1 MVHLFKPFIVKNSM
15 NSSKISLFSKIVLLA
30 VSALFF
36 ASLWFPM
43 WRIELE
49 APQYPEGLV
58 LQLHANKIGGDVDI
72 INGLN
77 HYIGMKTLHTEDFPE
92 FKILPYIFGFF
103 GLFAFA
109 MVFLNKRKGVIVL
122 LSSFLLFGILAGVD
136 FYRWNYEYGH
146 NLDPNAAIV
155 VPGMAYQ
162 PPLIGYKQLLN
173 FGAYS
178 IPDVGGWILITA
190 GLLLFIVVAKETHLV
205 NRIFRKPK
213 IEAVLVLLLAFS
225 FMSCGDF
232 KVEPIKLNA
241 DNCDFCKMSIADGK
255 YAAEVITQKGRVY
268 KFDDISCMTNYC
280 KENSNGKIGAYYVS
294 DFSQDNYLIPAE
306 TAFFLSGGTIKSP
319 MHGGI
324 IAFSKDNDAKEF
336 GKKLNAKSIAW
347 NSIITK

>member
-1 MVHLFKPFIVKNSM
+1 MKT
-15 NSSKISLFSKIVLLA
+15 SKISLFSKVVLLV

-43 WRIELE
+43 WRIELD

-58 LQLHANKIGGDVDI
+58 LQLHANKIGGDVAI

-92 FKILPYIFGFF
+92 FQILPYIFGFF
-103 GLFAFA
+103 GLFALS
-109 MVFLNKRKGVIVL
+109 MVFVNKRKGVIVL
-122 LSSFLLFGILAGVD
+122 FASFLLFGILAGVD

-178 IPDVGGWILITA
+178 IPDVGGWMLIAA
-190 GLLLFIVVAKETHLV
+190 GLLLFIIVAKETHLIR
-205 NRIFRKPK
+205 RIFRKPK
-213 IEAVLVLLLAFS
+213 IDAVLVLLLSLS

-232 KVEPIKLNA
+232 KIEPIKLNA
-241 DNCDFCKMSIADGK
+241 DKCDFCKMSIADGK
-255 YAAEVITQKGRVY
+255 YGAEVITQKGRVY
-268 KFDDISCMTNYC
+268 KFDDIMCMVNYT
-280 KENSNGKIGAYYVS
+280 KENANTKMEAFYVN
-294 DFSQDNYLIPAE
+294 DFAQDNNLIPIE
-306 TAFFLSGGTIKSP
+306 TAFFLSGGDIKSP

-324 IAFSKDNDAKEF
+324 IAFSNEIEAIEF
-336 GKKLNAKSIAW
+336 GTKLNAKPITW
-347 NSIITK
+347 NTIITK

>member
-1 MVHLFKPFIVKNSM
+1 M
-15 NSSKISLFSKIVLLA
+15 NTSKISLFSKVLLLV

-36 ASLWFPM
+36 ASLLFPM

-58 LQLHANKIGGDVDI
+58 LQLHANKIGGDVAI

-103 GLFAFA
+103 GLFALA
-109 MVFLNKRKGVIVL
+109 MVFVAKRKGVIIL
-122 LSSFLLFGILAGVD
+122 FLSFLLFGVLAGLD

-178 IPDVGGWILITA
+178 IPDIGGWMLVAA
-190 GLLLFIVVAKETHLV
+190 GLLLFIIVVKETNLLKKFKKQ
-205 NRIFRKPK
+205 NIQLALF
-213 IEAVLVLLLAFS
+213 LLLSLTLFS
-225 FMSCGDF
+225 CAND
-232 KVEPIKLNA
+232 KAIPIKLNA
-241 DNCDFCKMSIADGK
+241 DNCDFCGMSIADGK
-255 YAAEVITQKGRVY
+255 FAAEVITEKGRDY
-268 KFDDISCMTNYC
+268 KFDDILCMINYTQ
-280 KENSNGKIGAYYVS
+280 ENSNTKIGGYYVN
-294 DFSQDNYLIPAE
+294 DFAKDNVLIPAN
-306 TAFFLSGGTIKSP
+306 TAIFLSGGTIQSP
-319 MHGGI
+319 MRGGI
-324 IAFSKDNDAKEF
+324 IAVSNEVDAKEF
-336 GKKLNAKSIAW
+336 GIKLNAKP
-347 NSIITK
+347 ITWETILSK